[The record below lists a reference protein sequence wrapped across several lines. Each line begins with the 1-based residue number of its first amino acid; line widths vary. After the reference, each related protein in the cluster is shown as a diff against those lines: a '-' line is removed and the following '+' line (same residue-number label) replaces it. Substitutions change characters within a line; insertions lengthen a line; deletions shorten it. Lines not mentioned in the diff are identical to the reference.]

1 MRYAGVLG
9 LSLCKIN
16 TYTAMKTFKLLLVF
30 FLLSICVANAMNPAE
45 NARDSAKYKWVKG
58 EKFLLHKVAPKE
70 TWNSISRKYDMAI
83 SELMK
88 ANLGLID
95 LKIGQIIR
103 IPATKVVEEK
113 SVKTETVGT
122 LQENVKYKTSN
133 IYTVRASETLFGIS
147 KKFNCTVD
155 DLKKW
160 NDLESNTVREGQKLL
175 VNSNS
180 STSVKQEAPLAVKK
194 NEPEFLTEKFKNAPS
209 IKSDTEKNNSSV
221 EIKASDP
228 AGVRK
233 DVPETTASQD
243 KNTVEANT
251 SEIKKVDT
259 QKSTDELSENPTRTM
274 LPVGRASAGK
284 TLMQVSES
292 GICSWISDSDINQNK
307 YYGLHRTAPIGTI
320 IKVTNKMNSKYVFVK
335 VVGVLPDTGD
345 NEKSILKIS
354 QASVNKLGALDAHFQ
369 VDLSYGMLQ

>member
-1 MRYAGVLG
+1 
-9 LSLCKIN
+9 
-16 TYTAMKTFKLLLVF
+16 MKTFKLLLVF
-30 FLLSICVANAMNPAE
+30 FLLSIYVANAMNPAE

-70 TWNSISRKYDMAI
+70 TWNSISRQYDIAI
-83 SELMK
+83 IDLMK
-88 ANLGLID
+88 ANLGVID

-103 IPATKVVEEK
+103 IPATKSAEEK
-113 SVKTETVGT
+113 PVNTEQAVTV
-122 LQENVKYKTSN
+122 QENVKYKTSN
-133 IYTVRASETLFGIS
+133 IYTVRTSETLFGIS

-160 NDLESNTVREGQKLL
+160 NNLESNTVREGQKLL

-180 STSVKQEAPLAVKK
+180 STSVKQEAPVAVKK
-194 NEPEFLTEKFKNAPS
+194 DEPEFLTEKFKNSTPV
-209 IKSDTEKNNSSV
+209 KTTNEKNIEPV
-221 EIKASDP
+221 EIKTSESA
-228 AGVRK
+228 VVKK
-233 DVPETTASQD
+233 DVPETTTSQE
-243 KNTVEANT
+243 KNTVASNS
-251 SEIKKVDT
+251 SEIIKVNP
-259 QKSTDELSENPTRTM
+259 QKSSEDLSANPTRTM
-274 LPVGRASAGK
+274 LPVGRGSAGK

>member
-1 MRYAGVLG
+1 
-9 LSLCKIN
+9 
-16 TYTAMKTFKLLLVF
+16 MKTFKVLLVF

-70 TWNSISRKYDMAI
+70 TWNSISRQYDMAI
-83 SELMK
+83 SDLMK
-88 ANLGLID
+88 ANLGVID

-103 IPATKVVEEK
+103 IPATKSAEEK
-113 SVKTETVGT
+113 TEKTEPAETV
-122 LQENVKYKTSN
+122 QENVKYKTSN

-160 NDLESNTVREGQKLL
+160 NNLESNTVREGQKLL
-175 VNSNS
+175 VNSNP
-180 STSVKQEAPLAVKK
+180 STSLKQETPVTTKVD
-194 NEPEFLTEKFKNAPS
+194 EPEFLTEKFKKAPPVKETKDKNNAP
-209 IKSDTEKNNSSV
+209 V
-221 EIKASDP
+221 EVKPSESA
-228 AGVRK
+228 VVKK
-233 DVPETTASQD
+233 DVPEISASKD
-243 KNTVEANT
+243 KNAVASNS
-251 SEIKKVDT
+251 SEIKKIDT
-259 QKSTDELSENPTRTM
+259 QKSSEDLSENPTRTM
-274 LPVGRASAGK
+274 LPVGRGSAGK

-292 GICSWISDSDINQNK
+292 GICSWISDRDINQNK